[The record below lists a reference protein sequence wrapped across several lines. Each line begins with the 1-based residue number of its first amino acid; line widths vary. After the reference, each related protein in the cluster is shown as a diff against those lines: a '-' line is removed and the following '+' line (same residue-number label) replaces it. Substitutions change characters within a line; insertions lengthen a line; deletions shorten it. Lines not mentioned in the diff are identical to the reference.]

1 MARLPQPGQDDGVWG
16 DILNTYLLTTHNSDG
31 SLKDDI
37 ITEAQLAP
45 AVQTKLNEPP
55 TVADNTIT
63 EDKLAPAL
71 ETKINQ
77 KADTADLAAVATS
90 GDYTDLANV
99 PVIGANVIVLGPA
112 DPVPGGTPAGTVIIR
127 TVS

>member
-16 DILNTYLLTTHNSDG
+16 DVLNTYLLATHNPDG

-37 ITEAQLAP
+37 ITEAHLAP

-71 ETKINQ
+71 ETKIND
-77 KADTADLAAVATS
+77 KANAA
-90 GDYTDLANV
+90 DLANV
-99 PVIGANVIVLGPA
+99 ATTGNYIDLSNRPLIGAYVIVLGPA
-112 DPVPGGTPAGTVIIR
+112 DPVPNDTPAGTVIIR